1 MSLWFRQKRQPSVLK
16 QICSIRELQNL
27 VQDMLNE
34 YTGNTLGDIGLEE
47 GLKKNQEERR
57 RTISRSIRLCCSGN
71 YGAREAVKELIRS
84 YLAEQLRVEEQLIR
98 KAIPFDT
105 PKNMSAWQQL
115 ETLLL
120 YYDKIE
126 EDKGFYWLC
135 EAFGWNKPGMVVS
148 EEEVQRAY
156 MLVKPELS
164 GAEELMVL
172 SQLLFSRTVG
182 LGIIDSL
189 NYQKGFIEEIQIGMS
204 GRPEQQYDYKEE
216 LSGKRRENF
225 SRDGVHVMAGG
236 STIWLKCL
244 SFETEAELQRVLRNL
259 VKESKGGEL
268 TKNHPMLVVDTVDG
282 RRISVSRPPMTD
294 AWVGLIRK
302 FDTVKEVSLKN
313 LYRGYPEEE
322 LLPDL
327 LKQLV
332 KSGRNIA
339 ITGEMASGKT
349 TLFRACLI
357 ETQKNMNI
365 RVIEVESFELNVRS
379 FMPGANTMTM
389 RVTEQTPADEVL
401 AFARK
406 TTGQIFAIGEINS
419 ASVASMAMDLSKIA
433 SQLLFSAHYITTEHM
448 IADFINAKLC
458 VGGYSEEALAEH
470 EVVRCLGFDVHLKV
484 RRGRRYVSYIN
495 EIVPTEKR
503 GYHIRP
509 IYVFDEDKEQ
519 GVLLNAPGRI
529 SYERAKQLLEKEDYM
544 EFFRFFESRISE
556 TVSLWG
562 EADFSVSTGM

>member
-1 MSLWFRQKRQPSVLK
+1 MQPSVLK
-16 QICSIRELQNL
+16 QSCSIRELQNL
-27 VQDMLNE
+27 VQGMLNE
-34 YTGNTLGDIGLEE
+34 YTGNILGDIGLEE
-47 GLKKNQEERR
+47 SLKKNQEEQRR
-57 RTISRSIRLCCSGN
+57 IISRSIRLCSSGN

-84 YLAEQLRVEEQLIR
+84 YLAEQLRGEEQLIR
-98 KAIPFDT
+98 KVIPFDT
-105 PKNMSAWQQL
+105 PKIMSAWQQL
-115 ETLLL
+115 ETLML

-126 EDKGFYWLC
+126 EGSGFFGVC
-135 EAFGWNKPGMVVS
+135 EAFGWNKPGVIVS
-148 EEEVQRAY
+148 EEEVQQAY
-156 MLVKPELS
+156 RQAKPALTET
-164 GAEELMVL
+164 EELKVL
-172 SQLLFSRTVG
+172 SQILFAKTVG

-204 GRPEQQYDYKEE
+204 GRSEQQYDYKEE

-225 SRDGVHVMAGG
+225 NRDGVHVMAGG

-244 SFETEAELQRVLRNL
+244 SFETEDELQRVLRNL

-282 RRISVSRPPMTD
+282 RRVSVSRPPMTD

-302 FDTVKEVSLKN
+302 FDTVKEVSLKK
-313 LYRGYPEEE
+313 LYCGYPEEE
-322 LLPDL
+322 LLPEL

-349 TLFRACLI
+349 TLFRACLL
-357 ETQKNMNI
+357 ETKKDMNI
-365 RVIEVESFELNVRS
+365 RVIEAESFELNVRS

-389 RVTEQTPADEVL
+389 RVTDQTPADEVL

-419 ASVASMAMDLSKIA
+419 AAVASMAMDLSKIA

-458 VGGYSEEALAEH
+458 VGGYSEEALAEL

-484 RRGRRYVSYIN
+484 KRGRRYVSYIN
-495 EIVPTEKR
+495 EVVPKDKK
-503 GYHIRP
+503 GYCIRP
-509 IYVFDEDKEQ
+509 IYVFDEEKEQ

-529 SYERAKQLLEKEDYM
+529 SYERAKQLLEKEEYM
-544 EFFRFFESRISE
+544 EFLGFFESRISKA
-556 TVSLWG
+556 VSLRG
-562 EADFSVSTGM
+562 ETDFSVGTSM